1 MDIKSIWMSEKDNT
15 EMSSNEVTT
24 DLNPSNIYLF
34 QKYDWVTPPPPTPHP
49 PDCVTNDE
57 DNIHMQYVKQ
67 NDADDMN
74 LSSFLSNINFID
86 HLCNLCD
93 VLLNTLDSE

>member
-1 MDIKSIWMSEKDNT
+1 MSEKDNT

-24 DLNPSNIYLF
+24 DLNPRNIYLNLF
-34 QKYDWVTPPPPTPHP
+34 QKY
-49 PDCVTNDE
+49 DCVTNDE